1 MKMNRKVRMII
12 GIVALVIIIAIIVII
27 AVNGGKS
34 NRGSSDPE
42 PTATVQ
48 PATPS
53 AQPSDNASEATPTA
67 EPQESADPATDGNLG
82 EEVPVTDTNLPSQ
95 ELINELID
103 EYQKQNDED
112 K

>member
-34 NRGSSDPE
+34 NRGNNDPE
-42 PTATVQ
+42 PRATQSV
-48 PATPS
+48 TPS
-53 AQPSDNASEATPTA
+53 ALPSDNVADPTPSA
-67 EPQESADPATDGNLG
+67 EPQESANPATDGNLG

-95 ELINELID
+95 ELINELIE
-103 EYQKQNDED
+103 EYQKQNEE
-112 K
+112 KE